1 MIGEKLKEI
10 REQTGLNKKDFAS
23 HIGIKYTTYN
33 NYETGDREPSSDFL
47 IMISQKLQDAINA
60 QIVAEMWSANLY
72 LSMSYFF
79 AAKGYEGFASWMKA
93 QAHEESDHADVLAQ
107 YVMKRGGQAKVG
119 AVDAVPQEW
128 ASPLD
133 VFEHVYKHECHVSE
147 LIDKLVDVA
156 SAEKDKASQDFL
168 WGFVR
173 EQVEEE
179 ATVQGILDKIKLGGD
194 VALYHL
200 DIQLGARK

>member
-1 MIGEKLKEI
+1 
-10 REQTGLNKKDFAS
+10 
-23 HIGIKYTTYN
+23 
-33 NYETGDREPSSDFL
+33 
-47 IMISQKLQDAINA
+47 
-60 QIVAEMWSANLY
+60 
-72 LSMSYFF
+72 
-79 AAKGYEGFASWMKA
+79 MKA

-107 YVMKRGGQAKVG
+107 YVMKRGGQARWG
-119 AVDAVPQEW
+119 CGCCSSGM